1 MSTKSQKTKVV
12 VILGPT
18 ASGKTALATKLAYH
32 YQGEI
37 ISADSRQVYQGLD
50 IGSGKDLA
58 EYEVAGQSIPYH
70 LIDVISPQ
78 EQYSVADYQAAALKA
93 LAEIKDRNKLP
104 IIVGGSGL
112 YLQAVLDNFQLT
124 TVKPDLAKRAQREA
138 LGAAELWQKIFKLQP
153 EFAKNINDS
162 DRKNPRRLA
171 RYLEIVTSGQM
182 IKKPSVNPDLDFLL
196 LGLEVSD
203 EEMRHRISQRLL
215 DRLNNQNLVGEV
227 EKLVANGLSWQ
238 RLNSLGLEYR
248 YLAWYLQG
256 KLDYEE
262 MIEQLTTASYRFA
275 KRQKTWFRRLEKE
288 GKQIHWIKD
297 LTAAKEIIDHWL
309 E

>member
-1 MSTKSQKTKVV
+1 
-12 VILGPT
+12 
-18 ASGKTALATKLAYH
+18 
-32 YQGEI
+32 
-37 ISADSRQVYQGLD
+37 
-50 IGSGKDLA
+50 
-58 EYEVAGQSIPYH
+58 
-70 LIDVISPQ
+70 
-78 EQYSVADYQAAALKA
+78 
-93 LAEIKDRNKLP
+93 
-104 IIVGGSGL
+104 
-112 YLQAVLDNFQLT
+112 
-124 TVKPDLAKRAQREA
+124 
-138 LGAAELWQKIFKLQP
+138 
-153 EFAKNINDS
+153 
-162 DRKNPRRLA
+162 
-171 RYLEIVTSGQM
+171 M

-288 GKQIHWIKD
+288 GSRFTGLKI
-297 LTAAKEIIDHWL
+297 
-309 E
+309 